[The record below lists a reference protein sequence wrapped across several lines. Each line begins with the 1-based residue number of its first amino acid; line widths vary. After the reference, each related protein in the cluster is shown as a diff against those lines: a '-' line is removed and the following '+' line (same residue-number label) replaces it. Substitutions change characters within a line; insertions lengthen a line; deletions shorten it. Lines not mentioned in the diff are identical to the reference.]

1 MANKQEK
8 PKKPGRRV
16 EASPPP
22 KSGQPV
28 TAALSEN
35 WKKWSQLVAQAWA
48 DEKFKQR
55 LMDNPGEVLQGY
67 GIEVPAGV
75 EVRVVEST
83 DKVSYLT
90 LPRKPVG
97 DVTELTSS
105 QLSGVAGGRDSDC
118 VVIGPGTITP
128 LCNTCSCFTTDNC
141 IFCRCVPGGC
151 VCDCSRV

>member
-1 MANKQEK
+1 
-8 PKKPGRRV
+8 
-16 EASPPP
+16 
-22 KSGQPV
+22 
-28 TAALSEN
+28 
-35 WKKWSQLVAQAWA
+35 SQLVAQAWA

-141 IFCRCVPGGC
+141 IFCRCVPGG
-151 VCDCSRV
+151 

>member
-1 MANKQEK
+1 MRHKPIRRVLMANKQEK
-8 PKKPGRRV
+8 PKKPGGRV

-48 DEKFKQR
+48 DEKLKQR
-55 LMDNPGEVLQGY
+55 LMDNPAEVLQGY

-83 DKVSYLT
+83 DKVSCLT

-97 DVTELTSS
+97 DVTE
-105 QLSGVAGGRDSDC
+105 
-118 VVIGPGTITP
+118 
-128 LCNTCSCFTTDNC
+128 
-141 IFCRCVPGGC
+141 
-151 VCDCSRV
+151 